1 MKKLFGII
9 LGLLISIPAIAY
21 MGSSFDEP
29 IQVCSAHILVK
40 DQMQALRLKSEI
52 KNYED
57 FQELAK
63 IYSECPS
70 GRNGGYL
77 GCFGR
82 KQMVKEFEK
91 AFKKAIKHKGPY
103 IIDTIIDMDEFVLPM
118 LPPGGSIEDIIT
130 SKEEATK

>member
-52 KNYED
+52 KNYDD

-91 AFKKAIKHKGPY
+91 AAFEGNLGEVIGPVK
-103 IIDTIIDMDEFVLPM
+103 TEFGYHLIWV
-118 LPPGGSIEDIIT
+118 T
-130 SKEEATK
+130 RRF